1 MLERFLDQIG
11 EVLRLCEDT
20 DGILVVNREGIIEYH
35 RIPLNSYWCSQDT
48 VGRHILELYPE
59 LDGES
64 STILTALR
72 TGRASYNVLQD
83 INNHRGERVLLES
96 TTIPI
101 VVDGRVECVVD
112 SSKYHTIDQRVIR
125 GGEGGGLSTLDRMLT
140 EDPAMLALKSRIRD
154 VAGLDSSVLIY
165 GETGTGKEL
174 VAESLHSEGGRA
186 GPFVSQNCA
195 AIPATLLESLF
206 FGTEKGSY
214 TGALTRKGLLEE
226 ADGGTLFLDE
236 INSMDPALQ
245 AKLLKVLEEKK
256 ARRLG
261 GSRDIPFD
269 VRIVAAVNEKPQKL
283 IREGRLREDLYYR
296 LGVIRLTLPPLRERL
311 CDIGPLAD
319 YFIEHYNRKLHRR
332 VRGLSE
338 RALRL
343 LRGYAWPGNVREL
356 KNAIEGAVAVAR
368 GERLTVEDMEE
379 ILAGRL
385 GGLNR
390 PPELP
395 EALRLEE
402 SFSLTRALDSYERE
416 LLSRAMQQAGSISQA
431 ARLLGL
437 SRQNLKYKL
446 KNLTCKKF
454 CTAKIFPLKKGPRAG
469 GMSPIP
475 ALGSFFGH

>member
-1 MLERFLDQIG
+1 MNRRG
-11 EVLRLCEDT
+11 EQACWSGFWIRLARYSASARIRTEFWWST
-20 DGILVVNREGIIEYH
+20 GRGFIEYH

-236 INSMDPALQ
+236 YQLHGPGPPGRSCSRCWRRRKCA
-245 AKLLKVLEEKK
+245 VLG
-256 ARRLG
+256 AAG
-261 GSRDIPFD
+261 TSPSTCG
-269 VRIVAAVNEKPQKL
+269 IVAAVNEKPQKL
-283 IREGRLREDLYYR
+283 IREGACGRI
-296 LGVIRLTLPPLRERL
+296 VLT
-311 CDIGPLAD
+311 
-319 YFIEHYNRKLHRR
+319 
-332 VRGLSE
+332 
-338 RALRL
+338 
-343 LRGYAWPGNVREL
+343 AWG
-356 KNAIEGAVAVAR
+356 
-368 GERLTVEDMEE
+368 
-379 ILAGRL
+379 
-385 GGLNR
+385 
-390 PPELP
+390 
-395 EALRLEE
+395 
-402 SFSLTRALDSYERE
+402 
-416 LLSRAMQQAGSISQA
+416 
-431 ARLLGL
+431 
-437 SRQNLKYKL
+437 
-446 KNLTCKKF
+446 
-454 CTAKIFPLKKGPRAG
+454 
-469 GMSPIP
+469 
-475 ALGSFFGH
+475 

>member
-1 MLERFLDQIG
+1 M
-11 EVLRLCEDT
+11 
-20 DGILVVNREGIIEYH
+20 VNREGIIEYH

-125 GGEGGGLSTLDRMLT
+125 GGGGGGLSTLDR
-140 EDPAMLALKSRIRD
+140 
-154 VAGLDSSVLIY
+154 LDSSVLIY

-226 ADGGTLFLDE
+226 ADSGTLFLDE

-245 AKLLKVLEEKK
+245 AKLLKADRGGGKREASE
-256 ARRLG
+256 AHPGGAPAG
-261 GSRDIPFD
+261 GSVLPPGGDSPD
-269 VRIVAAVNEKPQKL
+269 SPAPAGAAVRHRPACGL
-283 IREGRLREDLYYR
+283 LY
-296 LGVIRLTLPPLRERL
+296 
-311 CDIGPLAD
+311 
-319 YFIEHYNRKLHRR
+319 
-332 VRGLSE
+332 
-338 RALRL
+338 RAL
-343 LRGYAWPGNVREL
+343 
-356 KNAIEGAVAVAR
+356 
-368 GERLTVEDMEE
+368 
-379 ILAGRL
+379 
-385 GGLNR
+385 
-390 PPELP
+390 
-395 EALRLEE
+395 
-402 SFSLTRALDSYERE
+402 
-416 LLSRAMQQAGSISQA
+416 
-431 ARLLGL
+431 
-437 SRQNLKYKL
+437 
-446 KNLTCKKF
+446 
-454 CTAKIFPLKKGPRAG
+454 
-469 GMSPIP
+469 
-475 ALGSFFGH
+475 

>member
-1 MLERFLDQIG
+1 MAERYLEQIRAIIR
-11 EVLRLCEDT
+11 VCEDT
-20 DGILVVNREGIIEYH
+20 DGILIVDKNGIIRDH
-35 RIPLNSYWCSQDT
+35 RIAMNYYWKEEET
-48 VGRHILELYPE
+48 VGHHIRELYPG
-59 LDGES
+59 LDEDS
-64 STILTALR
+64 STILRALR
-72 TGRASYNVLQD
+72 TGQAIYDQRQELVNS
-83 INNHRGERVLLES
+83 RGEQVELDA

-101 VVDGRVECVVD
+101 VVNGEVEGAVDCARFYVVG
-112 SSKYHTIDQRVIR
+112 QRIVR
-125 GGEGGGLSTLDRMLT
+125 GGRRGGLSTLGRIVTQSPKM
-140 EDPAMLALKSRIRD
+140 EDLPRRIRS
-154 VAGLDSSVLIY
+154 AAQLDSPVLIY

-174 VAESLHSEGGRA
+174 VAEALHSEGPRG
-186 GPFVSQNCA
+186 GEPFVAQNCA
-195 AIPATLLESLF
+195 AIPSNLLESLF

-256 ARRLG
+256 VRRLG

-446 KNLTCKKF
+446 KKF
-454 CTAKIFPLKKGPRAG
+454 DL
-469 GMSPIP
+469 
-475 ALGSFFGH
+475 

>member
-174 VAESLHSEGGRA
+174 VATARAAGRDLLSPKTVRPSRPPCWRACFLARKRGATPAPSPARGCWRRRTAAPCSLTKSG
-186 GPFVSQNCA
+186 NC
-195 AIPATLLESLF
+195 
-206 FGTEKGSY
+206 
-214 TGALTRKGLLEE
+214 
-226 ADGGTLFLDE
+226 
-236 INSMDPALQ
+236 
-245 AKLLKVLEEKK
+245 
-256 ARRLG
+256 
-261 GSRDIPFD
+261 
-269 VRIVAAVNEKPQKL
+269 
-283 IREGRLREDLYYR
+283 RLRRSPSCCVSLKIR
-296 LGVIRLTLPPLRERL
+296 SSNGLGTISPSGWMCASLPRRTGILPL
-311 CDIGPLAD
+311 
-319 YFIEHYNRKLHRR
+319 
-332 VRGLSE
+332 
-338 RALRL
+338 
-343 LRGYAWPGNVREL
+343 
-356 KNAIEGAVAVAR
+356 
-368 GERLTVEDMEE
+368 
-379 ILAGRL
+379 
-385 GGLNR
+385 
-390 PPELP
+390 
-395 EALRLEE
+395 
-402 SFSLTRALDSYERE
+402 
-416 LLSRAMQQAGSISQA
+416 
-431 ARLLGL
+431 
-437 SRQNLKYKL
+437 
-446 KNLTCKKF
+446 
-454 CTAKIFPLKKGPRAG
+454 
-469 GMSPIP
+469 
-475 ALGSFFGH
+475 